1 MRKSHFIQLAF
12 VLVFAILMSSCES
25 EKPATSFPTKRQ
37 QHTVEQSQNESKEEV
52 QEAFDMTN
60 PAFMMGTNL
69 GSLFK
74 TYYKVGDFTNMIRYT
89 SSTTIKKYGREKLLT
104 IYRELNLGFDMAF
117 KKMTN
122 EGNEKILHYE
132 VVINATKQVK
142 RLHVVIEN
150 DTARIVPQHL
160 ERGEIFE

>member
-1 MRKSHFIQLAF
+1 MRKSHFIQLDF

-25 EKPATSFPTKRQ
+25 EKPATSSQRKPH
-37 QHTVEQSQNESKEEV
+37 QHNMEQSQNESKEEE

-60 PAFMMGTNL
+60 PAFMMGTNI

-74 TYYKVGDFTNMIRYT
+74 TYYKVGDFTNMVTIT

-117 KKMTN
+117 KKMTV

-132 VVINATKQVK
+132 VVIHATKQVK

-160 ERGEIFE
+160 ERGDIFE